1 MGRNAADRSGTLAP
15 AARSFSR
22 CVRACFYVAQ
32 LVSRPCPEAPMPKLG
47 IPPSRFPDR
56 QPIAELRLQ
65 TPARCRT
72 SVRPPPSLRMTPPSL
87 L

>member
-1 MGRNAADRSGTLAP
+1 
-15 AARSFSR
+15 
-22 CVRACFYVAQ
+22 
-32 LVSRPCPEAPMPKLG
+32 MPKLG

-65 TPARCRT
+65 TAARCRT